1 MESQGIERKYLTSWI
16 IGAVI
21 VLLADGWIA
30 YRMFQPDCTAPGIAE
45 FIVLVVVPA
54 VYLTL
59 MFITLRRP

>member
-1 MESQGIERKYLTSWI
+1 MELQGIAPKYLASWI

-21 VLLADGWIA
+21 VLLADGWVA
-30 YRMFQPDCTAPGIAE
+30 YRMFQPDCVAPGIAE
-45 FIVLVVVPA
+45 FIVLVIVPL